1 MLSDGLLEY
10 VQTLVL
16 RDVHELKWWPVMME
30 LMTIRRPLCM
40 FFDARGV
47 EVIGWEDLS
56 HEQVRAGGSLCSC
69 DQPWCGEGIQW
80 HDLLNN

>member
-1 MLSDGLLEY
+1 MTFDGLSED
-10 VQTLVL
+10 VQLLVL
-16 RDVHELKWWPVMME
+16 RDVHELKWWPVMTE
-30 LMTIRRPLCM
+30 LRTIRRRLCM
-40 FFDARGV
+40 FFDAWGV

-69 DQPWCGEGIQW
+69 DKPCGEGIQW